1 MGNFCF
7 LWYLALK
14 EGLVRNFNAVL
25 ALNWS
30 WVGYVLHLWSII
42 LSQHFILGVQYSQKT
57 GQRVC
62 ESTWFGMEQQEVEDL
77 AVQLELNMELSSMAQ
92 GVTLVGA
99 ALVNRPLNRWGVR
112 NILRASWKD
121 LGEIEVKWVRD
132 NLYIISVPD
141 ESVATRIVS
150 QVPWAVMKQNF
161 SLCRW
166 PVELA
171 LEEVQVEL
179 LPFWVQIRGLP
190 LGLTS
195 ERNVRR
201 LVRDVGTFMELEDL
215 SKARGFVRVR
225 VVVNSK
231 NPLIP
236 GCWLSRGQDTDTWV
250 EFKYERLQ
258 DFCYRCGHIGHANTE
273 CSFEPQKGHAA
284 GYGEWIKAAP
294 VRDVVLPTRRVASGA
309 GEHRVA
315 GAVRQ
320 TRRVVTQVGS
330 QVEPLKES
338 GEGVRGAGRLL
349 QSDSPLSSSR
359 EPKKWRRKG
368 RSGGEQA
375 LSVHLHPVA
384 VGGVLGDPEES
395 PVSSHSCF
403 GGWSAGTMEELQGGV
418 IGAEVAS
425 PVKRGSTEEV
435 GELSPVSLKKIK
447 IITNPQEVCDVLEA
461 GVANERV
468 DLLDRNEWISSI
480 GGGGWPLT
488 SARSP

>member
-1 MGNFCF
+1 M
-7 LWYLALK
+7 A
-14 EGLVRNFNAVL
+14 
-25 ALNWS
+25 
-30 WVGYVLHLWSII
+30 
-42 LSQHFILGVQYSQKT
+42 
-57 GQRVC
+57 
-62 ESTWFGMEQQEVEDL
+62 QQAVEDL

-92 GVTLVGA
+92 GVKLVGA

-141 ESVATRIVS
+141 DSVATRIVS

-161 SLCRW
+161 SVCRW

-171 LEEVQVEL
+171 LEEVPVEL
-179 LPFWVQIRGLP
+179 LPFWVQICGIP

-201 LVRDVGTFMELEDL
+201 LVRDVGTFLELEDL

-225 VVVNSK
+225 IVVNSK

-236 GCWLSRGQDTDTWV
+236 GCWLSRGLDTDTWV

-258 DFCYRCGHIGHANTE
+258 DFCYRCGRIGHANTE

-284 GYGEWIKAAP
+284 GYGEWTKAAP
-294 VRDVVLPTRRVASGA
+294 VRDIVLPTRRVASGA

-320 TRRVVTQVGS
+320 SRRVVTQVGS
-330 QVEPLKES
+330 QVAPPTEPE
-338 GEGVRGAGRLL
+338 EGVRGAGRIM
-349 QSDSPLSSSR
+349 QRDSPPSSSGD
-359 EPKKWRRKG
+359 PKKWRRKG

-375 LSVHLHPVA
+375 PSVQLHPVA
-384 VGGVLGDPEES
+384 IGGVLDNPEAS
-395 PVSSHSCF
+395 PVPYQSNV
-403 GGWSAGTMEELQGGV
+403 GGCTAGTVEVLQGEG
-418 IGAEVAS
+418 IGEKVAS
-425 PVKRGSTEEV
+425 PVKRGSSEMV
-435 GELSPVSLKKIK
+435 GEPSLVSLKKTK
-447 IITNPQEVCDVLEA
+447 IVTNPLDVSDVLE
-461 GVANERV
+461 VEVENEQI
-468 DLLDRNEWISSI
+468 DLLNRNKGISSI
-480 GGGGWPLT
+480 GGGGWP
-488 SARSP
+488 SIAAQSP